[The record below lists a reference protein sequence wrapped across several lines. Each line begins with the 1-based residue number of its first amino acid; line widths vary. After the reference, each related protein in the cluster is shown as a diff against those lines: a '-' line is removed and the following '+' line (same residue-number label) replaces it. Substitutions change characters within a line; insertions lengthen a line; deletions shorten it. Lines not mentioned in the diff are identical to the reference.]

1 MMNEKKENSK
11 HLSCGKCYTLHRKCS
26 GGRPCEY
33 CKDRNL
39 ICIDNPHRKKRGRP
53 KGSRNKQKNYS
64 PCRRNKMSDEN
75 DAEKEKKKRG
85 RPKGSKNRLIK
96 KSKSEEEILEKIAEK
111 LMEEAQVEEEK
122 EGGGTSSTYEESDN
136 LNFDEVDLDSSN
148 FDSFNNF
155 SAMEPAY
162 IVPDCFLF
170 DPLLINDEEEALMG
184 SERLSKEERIDPN
197 QHLFYQE
204 HSFLDLII

>member
-1 MMNEKKENSK
+1 
-11 HLSCGKCYTLHRKCS
+11 
-26 GGRPCEY
+26 
-33 CKDRNL
+33 
-39 ICIDNPHRKKRGRP
+39 
-53 KGSRNKQKNYS
+53 
-64 PCRRNKMSDEN
+64 MSDEN

-96 KSKSEEEILEKIAEK
+96 KHKSEEEIMEKIAEK
-111 LMEEAQVEEEK
+111 LMEEAQFEEEK
-122 EGGGTSSTYEESDN
+122 EGSGTSSTYEESDN

-155 SAMEPAY
+155 SAMEPAC
-162 IVPDCFLF
+162 ILPECFFF
-170 DPLLINDEEEALMG
+170 DPLLINDEGEALLG